1 MLKVMA
7 APAPAGKTVFEGEYE
22 SWDEAAKAS
31 TGYDSRMI
39 LEKVMNATLR
49 VKRGEAAYERDS
61 VNFGQVQ
68 YSWPV
73 VCGLLSTALANHGR
87 LAVLDFGG
95 SLGSSFFENLAFTR
109 PLAEVK
115 WGIVEQQ
122 QFVAC
127 GRESLAD
134 DRLGFYDN
142 IAECVDAIS
151 PNMILLSSVLQYIED
166 YHRVLAE
173 SIEVGAGIIV
183 VDRTIVN
190 MGPQDRT
197 FVQNTPPQ
205 IYDASY
211 PVYSLSESSI
221 LTTLSEGGYKLVS
234 DFPSLPFPELSE
246 IDSHF
251 KGYFF
256 AKSDVK

>member
-1 MLKVMA
+1 M
-7 APAPAGKTVFEGEYE
+7 
-22 SWDEAAKAS
+22 D
-31 TGYDSRMI
+31 D
-39 LEKVMNATLR
+39 
-49 VKRGEAAYERDS
+49 
-61 VNFGQVQ
+61 
-68 YSWPV
+68 YSD
-73 VCGLLSTALANHGR
+73 LTQTHGR

-95 SLGSSFFENLAFTR
+95 SLGSSYFENLAFTR
-109 PLAEVK
+109 PLADVS
-115 WGIVEQQ
+115 WGVVEQQ
-122 QFVAC
+122 HFVAS
-127 GRESLAD
+127 GREFLTD
-134 DRLGFYDN
+134 ERLRFYES
-142 IAECVDAIS
+142 IAECIDAKA

-166 YHRVLAE
+166 YHRVLTE
-173 SIEVGAGIIV
+173 SIEAGAKTIV
-183 VDRTIVN
+183 IDRTIVN

-211 PVYSLSESSI
+211 PVYSLSEASI
-221 LTTLSEGGYKLVS
+221 LTTLSKGGYKLVS